1 MNRSAAH
8 EAAALVDR
16 LLENLIATVP
26 PKGRAGSQA
35 RTAIGDTRA
44 NAMKLLVADEI
55 GPSLDLCFDLARL
68 AGATLQQIESV
79 RARLDQEK
87 TVSLGATLVKNA
99 CVRFCLAT
107 EGAIIAGMSFVSRQ
121 DVVAIK
127 DAMQQPFAEAG
138 EIAADDMDSMTYQA
152 LVRLHAAITNHLIE
166 TARPLPRMLQYWFAD
181 ALPTLVI
188 AYKLYDDAGRADEL
202 REENKIVHPAFCP
215 VSGQALSA

>member
-1 MNRSAAH
+1 MNRQDAT

-16 LLENLIATVP
+16 MLANLIATVP
-26 PKGRAGSQA
+26 PKGRTGSQA

-55 GPSLDLCFDLARL
+55 GPPLDLCFDLARQ
-68 AGATLQQIESV
+68 AGATLASIESV
-79 RARLDQEK
+79 RAQLDQET

-107 EGAIIAGMSFVSRQ
+107 ESAIISTMAFVSRQ
-121 DVVAIK
+121 DVVTIK
-127 DAMQQPFAEAG
+127 DGLQQPFAEAE

-152 LVRLHAAITNHLIE
+152 LVRLHAAITNHLVE
-166 TARPLPRMLQYWFAD
+166 TARPLPRMLKYRFAD
-181 ALPTLVI
+181 VLPSLVL
-188 AYKLYDDAGRADEL
+188 AYRLYDDASRADEV

-215 VSGQALSA
+215 ITGQALST